1 MGKWILKSSDNPFSR
16 SRANGNLMQS
26 HKILESFARSS
37 IFSQACLLQFAFCF
51 CKPIFLRFLPACH
64 FKLFFCLW
72 SRTIILLI
80 LQNYSSPW
88 RWDNSNSSTFSPPTR
103 LMVMVGGWPL
113 VAGASLDEGDGSRW
127 GRPSHLQGV
136 QRFRHRCREIREGEN
151 MIVCVLW
158 FGIDKYP
165 ARRFQK
171 LFCIS
176 AYQIFRCIIITF
188 VGKVCVLCFCTF
200 LSNLN
205 SKSKLIESQ
214 CPCQPFISCV
224 ESIHPDL
231 VLKERQG
238 MLLFLHFIN
247 SYNIISFNK
256 GS

>member
-113 VAGASLDEGDGSRW
+113 VAGARLDEGDGSRW

-151 MIVCVLW
+151 MIFCVLW

-165 ARRFQK
+165 AKRFHN

-176 AYQIFRCIIITF
+176 ACQIFRCIIHYF
-188 VGKVCVLCFCTF
+188 RWQGLCLLLLHILEQLEQQVETDR
-200 LSNLN
+200 
-205 SKSKLIESQ
+205 ESVSWSIFY
-214 CPCQPFISCV
+214 PPRW
-224 ESIHPDL
+224 IHPSRSCP
-231 VLKERQG
+231 ERKTRKVIKA
-238 MLLFLHFIN
+238 F
-247 SYNIISFNK
+247 
-256 GS
+256 